1 MREVVETCLLIASPT
16 SKFRQWSAHCFRCRA
31 ANTRLA
37 ELRSSTLEAP
47 SLSALPARVIAVVS
61 TLQPELARKCE
72 TLDPKDRPS

>member
-1 MREVVETCLLIASPT
+1 METCLPVALPT
-16 SKFRQWSAHCFRCRA
+16 SIFRQWSAHRFRYRA
-31 ANTRLA
+31 ANTLRA
-37 ELRSSTLEAP
+37 ELRSSTLEAA